1 MPRLNG
7 MQGLCNSDKVLLR
20 TLNSVPGWTTQ
31 DVAKCRFYAEKK
43 NRRAT
48 GSDVRSKT
56 KFKDCNRP
64 QDLPPVLFV
73 VLLALSPQSAASKMT
88 MYMSEKPELAVRRPL
103 RERFL
108 HQISRLRYRT
118 CALTGL
124 ILILISTFWL
134 YGNSGPNGLRFPFSA
149 DMFSVEHTTWI
160 DNSTRSDWVKPRPG
174 HIIPPKIWQIMLP
187 KNWKDKYPVNN
198 PDKLKETA
206 SWLAMNT
213 DYAYTLVG
221 GKGGKEF
228 VQRRFGNHSKI
239 LQTYNNMP
247 NVGMKSDMLRY
258 LLLDVEGGVY
268 TDTDTLALKPVDTWV
283 PRNMRNATRLIVGIE
298 FDQRDGPAWADI
310 PHPLQFC
317 QWTIAAAPGH
327 PVFKKMTNRVVESV
341 EDLVRQHGV
350 KENQLKPTSFEV
362 MNSTGP
368 AAWTDVVFEHLQTIE
383 PSLTDIRNL
392 SYMTKPTLYGDVL
405 VLPIDGFGMGQ
416 LHSDSTHDGTIPDD
430 AFVQHLFGGSWR
442 DQ

>member
-1 MPRLNG
+1 
-7 MQGLCNSDKVLLR
+7 
-20 TLNSVPGWTTQ
+20 
-31 DVAKCRFYAEKK
+31 
-43 NRRAT
+43 
-48 GSDVRSKT
+48 
-56 KFKDCNRP
+56 
-64 QDLPPVLFV
+64 
-73 VLLALSPQSAASKMT
+73 MT

-160 DNSTRSDWVKPRPG
+160 DNSTRSDWVRPRPG

-228 VQRRFGNHSKI
+228 VERRFGNHSKI
-239 LQTYNNMP
+239 LQTYINMP

-283 PRNMRNATRLIVGIE
+283 PRYMRNATRLIVGIE

-341 EDLVRQHGV
+341 EDLVRKHGV
-350 KENQLKPTSFEV
+350 KESQLKPTSFEV

-383 PSLTDIRNL
+383 TSLTDIRNL